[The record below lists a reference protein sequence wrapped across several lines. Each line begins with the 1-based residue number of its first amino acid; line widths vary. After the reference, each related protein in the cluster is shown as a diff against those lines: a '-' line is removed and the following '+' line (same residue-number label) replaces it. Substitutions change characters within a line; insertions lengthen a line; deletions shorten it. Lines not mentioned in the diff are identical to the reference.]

1 MRYFDLHCD
10 TLVACLDQNKSL
22 IDNDLHVSV
31 KKGDR
36 FAPYV
41 QCAAVWLPD
50 SVRGAAA
57 LQYFDRHAAYFRK
70 MAETGAFTVLE
81 TGEDLEKLGDKQGT
95 AFILTVEGGSAVAGD
110 LKNIHYLREN
120 GVRVMTLTWNGSNE
134 IGSGIMSG
142 DKFGLT
148 PFGKLAVKEM
158 EKEGIVIDVSHASEA
173 LFYDVAENTERP
185 FIATHS
191 NSKVLCKHPR
201 NLTDD
206 QFRIICNR
214 GGLVGLNYFKAFLN
228 DDPAKADVED
238 LFAHAEH
245 FLSLGGADVVAMGS
259 DFDGSDMPHGITG
272 LESVEDIANVFLRH
286 NLPEALV
293 DKIFFENAA
302 SFFKRFDRNA

>member
-110 LKNIHYLREN
+110 LKNIHHLREN

-134 IGSGIMSG
+134 IGSGVMSG

-148 PFGKLAVKEM
+148 PFGQACR
-158 EKEGIVIDVSHASEA
+158 EG
-173 LFYDVAENTERP
+173 NG
-185 FIATHS
+185 
-191 NSKVLCKHPR
+191 K
-201 NLTDD
+201 
-206 QFRIICNR
+206 R
-214 GGLVGLNYFKAFLN
+214 GHRY
-228 DDPAKADVED
+228 
-238 LFAHAEH
+238 
-245 FLSLGGADVVAMGS
+245 
-259 DFDGSDMPHGITG
+259 
-272 LESVEDIANVFLRH
+272 
-286 NLPEALV
+286 
-293 DKIFFENAA
+293 
-302 SFFKRFDRNA
+302 